1 MLGTMTNIKTHHGS
15 CICGFVQFE
24 VSVDASKAT
33 MCNCS
38 VCQKLGARSIN
49 GKPEMLRVL
58 SDESKHGRYGSDY
71 AARYF
76 CPRCGTYCYGKGNIP
91 EIGGPFAS
99 VNINTLDDLDP
110 NEAAL
115 THWDGRHDNWEAG
128 MRPAPW
134 PVFREGEARVRTRPV
149 TP

>member
-1 MLGTMTNIKTHHGS
+1 MTSIKTHRGS

-24 VSVDASKAT
+24 ASVDASKAT

-38 VCQKLGARSIN
+38 VCQKLGCRSIN

-58 SDESKHGRYGSDY
+58 TDESKLGRYGNDY

-76 CPRCGTYCYGKGNIP
+76 CPRCGTYWYGKGNIP
-91 EIGGPFAS
+91 EVGGPFAS

-110 NEAAL
+110 SESTL
-115 THWDGRHDNWEAG
+115 SYWDGRHDNWEAG
-128 MRPAPW
+128 MRPTPW
-134 PVFREGEARVRTRPV
+134 PVFREGEPLERTRPV
-149 TP
+149 APA